1 MDSNSS
7 SSSAE
12 QLEVAKARWSTF
24 LIPLLSREFLV
35 SLLIMAIGCGL
46 MARGKLQEG
55 MELVT
60 WGATGYLGARTAT
73 KITEIIKGV

>member
-1 MDSNSS
+1 MDSSSS

-12 QLEVAKARWSTF
+12 PLPSTKTSWAPF
-24 LIPLLSREFLV
+24 LVPLLSREFLV

-46 MARGKLQEG
+46 MARGKLPEG